1 MKRLE
6 DIKAIKAIDAS
17 DMLTLLYGFPSQC
30 KQAVAVADNFKFP
43 FSYRSFSNVV
53 FSGLGGS
60 AISGDI
66 LKSYLIDE
74 IRMPIIV
81 NRNYTLP
88 GFVSEETLAFV
99 LSYSGNTEETINA
112 YSQAKEKKAK
122 IIVISSGGKLKA
134 KARSDG
140 VPFITIPPELPP
152 RCALGY
158 LFFPPLIL
166 LSKMGVIEDKQ
177 TQIEET
183 IDVLDNLRKSQLK
196 PEIKEEKNLAKRV
209 ARDIFGRFPVVY
221 ASCDHLEGTL
231 VRWRSQ
237 LAENS
242 KSLSS
247 SHLFPEMNHNE
258 IVGWENPKR
267 ILSKFLVVLLR
278 DKNDYLRTKRR
289 INITKS
295 IINKQNIPV
304 IEVHSRGKGLL
315 SRIFSLVYIGD
326 FVSFY
331 LAVLNDVDPTPVEK
345 ISYLKKQL
353 AKV

>member
-1 MKRLE
+1 MKKLE

-17 DMLTLLYGFPSQC
+17 DMLSLLCEFPSRC
-30 KQAVAVADNFKFP
+30 KQAVRFSRDFKIP
-43 FSYRSFSNVV
+43 STYQAFSNVV

-60 AISGDI
+60 AVSGGI

-88 GFVSEETLAFV
+88 GFVDEKTLAFV

-122 IIVISSGGKLKA
+122 IIVISSGGKLMAKA
-134 KARSDG
+134 KSDG
-140 VPFITIPPELPP
+140 VPFITIPSDLPP

-196 PEIKEEKNLAKRV
+196 PEIKEEKNLAKKL
-209 ARDIFGRFPVVY
+209 ARDIFGRFPVIY

-231 VRWRSQ
+231 MRWRSQ

-304 IEVHSRGKGLL
+304 IEVHSRGERLL

-345 ISYLKKQL
+345 ISYLKEQL